1 MFNPMELTGK
11 NIIVT
16 GASSG
21 IGRATAVYLSKLGAK
36 VAVVARREEQLKETL
51 SLMDGEG
58 HKFYIYDFSETEG
71 IERLIKAIIADFGPI
86 SGLAYCAGAGSMR
99 PLNVLKKDYIDNVM
113 TLHFYSYIEIVRVL
127 AKRGNTADTASFV
140 SLSSIASRVGSKSKI
155 AYCAAKASLDA
166 ATRCL
171 AKELAHKNIRVNT
184 IQPSW
189 VNTAILDDYKEKWA
203 NSDYASNSFERLCL
217 GITEPEEVA
226 GMIAFLMS
234 DIGKTITGTAVLI
247 DSGNLA

>member
-1 MFNPMELTGK
+1 MFNPMDLTGK

-21 IGRATAVYLSKLGAK
+21 IGKATAIYLSRLGAH
-36 VAVVARREEQLKETL
+36 VAVVARTEEKLKDTIA
-51 SLMDGEG
+51 SMDGED
-58 HKFYIYDFSETEG
+58 HRLYIYDFSETTG
-71 IERLIKAIIADFGPI
+71 IEQLVRTIVKDFGPI

-99 PLNVLKKDYIDNVM
+99 PLKVLSADYMEKVM
-113 TLHFYSYIEIVRVL
+113 TLHFYSFIEIMRIL
-127 AKRGNTADTASFV
+127 AKKGNTAPSASVV

-171 AKELAHKNIRVNT
+171 AKELADKNIRVNT

-189 VNTAILDDYKEKWA
+189 VNTPILEDYKEKWA
-203 NSDYASNSFERLCL
+203 DSAYAGSSFDRLCL
-217 GITEPEEVA
+217 GVTEPEEIA

-234 DIGKTITGTAVLI
+234 DIGKTITGTAILI